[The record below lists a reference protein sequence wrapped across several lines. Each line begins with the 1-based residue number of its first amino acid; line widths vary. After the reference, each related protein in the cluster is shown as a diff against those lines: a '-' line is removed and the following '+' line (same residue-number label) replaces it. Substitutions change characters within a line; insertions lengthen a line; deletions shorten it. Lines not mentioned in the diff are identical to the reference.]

1 MKLTELKLKGLFLVE
16 MSPHRDER
24 GFFARSWCA
33 REFAEAGLD
42 KNLVQCN
49 VSFNTQR
56 GILRGMHFQKKPH
69 EEAKLVRC
77 TRGRIFDVAVD
88 IRPDSPTYGQW
99 HGLELSADNH
109 RALYIPGGFAHGFQ
123 TLEDNS
129 EVFYQMG
136 EFYHPESQ
144 GGLLWNDEDV
154 GIQWPLPDPLLSP
167 RDQMHP
173 KLPQLGL

>member
-1 MKLTELKLKGLFLVE
+1 MKLTELRLKGLFLVE

-24 GFFARSWCA
+24 GFFARSWCV
-33 REFAEAGLD
+33 REFAEAGLNS
-42 KNLVQCN
+42 NLVQCN

-69 EEAKLVRC
+69 EECKLVRC

-88 IRPDSPTYGQW
+88 IRSDSPTFGQW

-109 RALYIPGGFAHGFQ
+109 QALYIPGGFAHGFQ

-136 EFYHPESQ
+136 EFYHPECQ
-144 GGLLWNDEDV
+144 GGLLWNDENV

-173 KLPQLGL
+173 KLSQLGL

>member
-24 GFFARSWCA
+24 GFFARSWCV

-42 KNLVQCN
+42 NNLVQCN

-56 GILRGMHFQKKPH
+56 GILRGMHFQKRPH
-69 EEAKLVRC
+69 EESKLVRC

-88 IRPDSPTYGQW
+88 IRPDSPTFGHW

-123 TLEDNS
+123 TLEDNC

-136 EFYHPESQ
+136 EFYHPECQ
-144 GGLLWNDEDV
+144 GGLLWSDESV